1 MSCWSRSLTTFK
13 NHRRKNTFNCYK
25 VSECPMVWLPGML
38 PSLRVVINCREMY
51 PFICPMLCI
60 HNDILGYVVWGKCA
74 QMDIRPTICG
84 LQIIKIEHDHDLFHF
99 ISILVKEIDL
109 SNSLPMNFF
118 SLSYIQRS
126 FITTAAANHMLIWMV
141 YDDILWLTRVWLINS
156 KMFEE
161 IPIKWNS
168 HLFII
173 M

>member
-1 MSCWSRSLTTFK
+1 
-13 NHRRKNTFNCYK
+13 
-25 VSECPMVWLPGML
+25 
-38 PSLRVVINCREMY
+38 
-51 PFICPMLCI
+51 
-60 HNDILGYVVWGKCA
+60 
-74 QMDIRPTICG
+74 MDIRPTICG

-161 IPIKWNS
+161 IPIK
-168 HLFII
+168 
-173 M
+173 